1 MLFVD
6 VKNVAKM
13 PEEKMNDEQRATH
26 FFYLHDMDQDT
37 KLDGLEILHSI
48 MESHGTADPSPE
60 ENKEKE
66 KKKEHG
72 DNKEGG
78 EKKKED
84 ASADKPVRHVERLR
98 DKQVIENFSGTYM
111 SVSVALSTNFL
122 NFPS

>member
-1 MLFVD
+1 
-6 VKNVAKM
+6 M

-60 ENKEKE
+60 EDKEKE

-98 DKQVIENFSGTYM
+98 DKQVENFSGTYM

-122 NFPS
+122 NFPF